1 MKRIVFVAILSIGL
15 FCVEFF
21 LFNLLGRWA
30 KPNFLLLE
38 VLFFNFYL
46 GIRYSLLAGF
56 MAGFLRDSFS
66 LNAFGVNIFSFVVCA
81 FMTTIAKRYLFHTS
95 VYSLRV
101 LLAFL
106 ITLLNGL
113 VLYVLHSMS
122 VFLDF
127 DQVLKNVLIPEIL
140 ATTLVASGT
149 FWYFRKC
156 VLKFSV

>member
-1 MKRIVFVAILSIGL
+1 MKRIVFIAILSFGIFGI
-15 FCVEFF
+15 EFF
-21 LFNLLGRWA
+21 LFNLLGKWA

-66 LNAFGVNIFSFVVCA
+66 LNAFGVHIFSFMVCA
-81 FMTTIAKRYLFHTS
+81 FMATLARKYLFHTS

-106 ITLLNGL
+106 ISLLNGL
-113 VLYVLHSMS
+113 VLYALHSMS
-122 VFLDF
+122 VFMDF
-127 DQVLKNVLIPEIL
+127 DQVLTDILIPEVL
-140 ATTLVASGT
+140 TTTLVASGT
-149 FWYFRKC
+149 FWYLRKC